1 MEDREHYTFSKIG
14 CWLALS
20 NAAELAR
27 NGHIAGNAERW
38 EKESER
44 IRGWIDEHCWS
55 EAKQCYKFH
64 AGTERLDA
72 ALLLT
77 SRFGFEH
84 EGRLAKTRAAIER
97 EFAVGPL
104 VCRYSGVVEEEGTFV
119 ACSCWLVEAYA
130 FLGEVDRAGGDAA
143 NLAGKA
149 RQQFRHPQRTN
160 RPSHGRWTW
169 QSSPRVQPSRIA
181 ARNLFDTGKKVIEF
195 DRSGAH
201 WTSVRQIYRSA
212 ADKLAT

>member
-1 MEDREHYTFSKIG
+1 MEDRQHYTLSKIG

-64 AGTERLDA
+64 AGTERLRKRKA
-72 ALLLT
+72 PLSHAPAG
-77 SRFGFEH
+77 SSKPMRFSERSI
-84 EGRLAKTRAAIER
+84 GRGRCCKT
-97 EFAVGPL
+97 
-104 VCRYSGVVEEEGTFV
+104 C
-119 ACSCWLVEAYA
+119 
-130 FLGEVDRAGGDAA
+130 
-143 NLAGKA
+143 
-149 RQQFRHPQRTN
+149 
-160 RPSHGRWTW
+160 W
-169 QSSPRVQPSRIA
+169 QSSATISASSTNKSTLTRALDLAIFPKGSAISHCCTH
-181 ARNLFDTGKKVIEF
+181 LFDTGKQVIEF

-201 WTSVRQIYRSA
+201 
-212 ADKLAT
+212 